1 MSGESGDFSVYGE
14 AKGEYTRQLCVFLV
28 PTLETYV
35 LELLAVAKQEAP
47 TANKVLWQFQTVLQG
62 IPDWNQDK
70 VIRETEKLQKD
81 CPCDYLEELITA
93 VFIAH
98 TKVLSAIRL
107 TTKQKKLQIT
117 IPKIDHFLHRV
128 LSECAR
134 TLWTNAYLFAD
145 TNSIEKQ
152 KNLRQVSS
160 LLNDSVLQAIRALL
174 PVKSILREYLHDDD
188 DEETEAGPGSA
199 PTAPAE
205 ADSTGGVEVAA
216 VTEVEKTP
224 EPVAKVETT
233 PAPPAE
239 VEKTPAP
246 PAEVE
251 KTPEPV
257 AEVENTPEPVVEVE
271 KTPEPVAEVEKS
283 PEPVPARETDIKV
296 LELVNVTVPVNTHP
310 TAGVESPVT
319 ALSMVQT
326 SPPVEEKQV
335 INIVTKPTVTFSTNH
350 VLFDS
355 DVLEENGIEDI
366 PFADDSQLEP
376 SDEMP
381 MEFDEEL

>member
-1 MSGESGDFSVYGE
+1 MSGEGGDFSVYGE

-28 PTLETYV
+28 PTLETYI
-35 LELLAVAKQEAP
+35 LELLATAKEEAP
-47 TANKVLWQFQTVLQG
+47 TPNKVLWQFQTMLQG

-145 TNSIEKQ
+145 SSSIEKQ
-152 KNLRQVSS
+152 KNLRQVAS
-160 LLNDSVLQAIRALL
+160 LLNDSVLQAIRGLL
-174 PVKSILREYLHDDD
+174 PVKSILREYLHEDD
-188 DEETEAGPGSA
+188 DEETGKPA
-199 PTAPAE
+199 AE
-205 ADSTGGVEVAA
+205 AKGE
-216 VTEVEKTP
+216 
-224 EPVAKVETT
+224 
-233 PAPPAE
+233 AE
-239 VEKTPAP
+239 VEPV
-246 PAEVE
+246 VE
-251 KTPEPV
+251 PVVETASETVPKAEPV
-257 AEVENTPEPVVEVE
+257 AETTSVPETVPVPETAPEAVTVPETTPETVPDTVPESAPEPTPEPAKKEVVIQI
-271 KTPEPVAEVEKS
+271 
-283 PEPVPARETDIKV
+283 D
-296 LELVNVTVPVNTHP
+296 
-310 TAGVESPVT
+310 
-319 ALSMVQT
+319 
-326 SPPVEEKQV
+326 
-335 INIVTKPTVTFSTNH
+335 TKPNVTFSTNH

-355 DVLEENGIEDI
+355 NTLEENGIQDI
-366 PFADDSQLEP
+366 PFADEEIPMFEPLE
-376 SDEMP
+376 EMP

>member
-1 MSGESGDFSVYGE
+1 MSGEGGDFSVYGE

-28 PTLETYV
+28 PTLETYI
-35 LELLAVAKQEAP
+35 LELLATAKEEAP
-47 TANKVLWQFQTVLQG
+47 TPNKVLWQFQTMLQG

-145 TNSIEKQ
+145 SSSIEKQ
-152 KNLRQVSS
+152 KNLRQVAS
-160 LLNDSVLQAIRALL
+160 LLNDSVLQAIRGLL
-174 PVKSILREYLHDDD
+174 PVKSILREYLHEDD
-188 DEETEAGPGSA
+188 DEETGKPA
-199 PTAPAE
+199 AE
-205 ADSTGGVEVAA
+205 AKGE
-216 VTEVEKTP
+216 
-224 EPVAKVETT
+224 
-233 PAPPAE
+233 AE
-239 VEKTPAP
+239 V
-246 PAEVE
+246 
-251 KTPEPV
+251 
-257 AEVENTPEPVVEVE
+257 EPVVETASNTVP
-271 KTPEPVAEVEKS
+271 KD
-283 PEPVPARETDIKV
+283 EPVPEAVAETMPEATPEATPEAKPETV
-296 LELVNVTVPVNTHP
+296 SAPEAVPEATPEAKTVPTPEATPKEKAVPAPEATPEATPEAKTVSAPEPEP
-310 TAGVESPVT
+310 TAEPAKKEV
-319 ALSMVQT
+319 
-326 SPPVEEKQV
+326 V
-335 INIVTKPTVTFSTNH
+335 IQIDTKPNVTFSTNH

-355 DVLEENGIEDI
+355 NTLEENGIQDI
-366 PFADDSQLEP
+366 PFADEEIPMFEP
-376 SDEMP
+376 MEEMP

>member
-1 MSGESGDFSVYGE
+1 MSGEGGDFSVYGE

-35 LELLAVAKQEAP
+35 LELLAAAKEEAP

-145 TNSIEKQ
+145 SNSIEKQ

-188 DEETEAGPGSA
+188 DEETESGAASA
-199 PTAPAE
+199 SASAEPEVVAVAAASEPVNAPVAETAPETA
-205 ADSTGGVEVAA
+205 
-216 VTEVEKTP
+216 P
-224 EPVAKVETT
+224 ENAPVNAPETT
-233 PAPPAE
+233 PVTAP
-239 VEKTPAP
+239 
-246 PAEVE
+246 
-251 KTPEPV
+251 
-257 AEVENTPEPVVEVE
+257 
-271 KTPEPVAEVEKS
+271 
-283 PEPVPARETDIKV
+283 ET
-296 LELVNVTVPVNTHP
+296 TPVNAPETTP
-310 TAGVESPVT
+310 VNAPVT
-319 ALSMVQT
+319 A
-326 SPPVEEKQV
+326 PENAPVTAPVNAPETVPETVAAPVTAPVEEVAPILNLVKIDAPAPVAEEKQV

-355 DVLEENGIEDI
+355 EVLEENGIEDI
-366 PFADDSQLEP
+366 PFADESLSLEP

>member
-1 MSGESGDFSVYGE
+1 MSGESDFSVYGE

-35 LELLAVAKQEAP
+35 LELLASAKEEAP
-47 TANKVLWQFQTVLQG
+47 TPNKVLWQFQTMLQG

-70 VIRETEKLQKD
+70 VIRETEKIQKD

-145 TNSIEKQ
+145 SNSIEKQ

-160 LLNDSVLQAIRALL
+160 LLNDSVLQAIRGLL

-188 DEETEAGPGSA
+188 DDETKTKVDTGSE
-199 PTAPAE
+199 TL
-205 ADSTGGVEVAA
+205 VEKS
-216 VTEVEKTP
+216 EVEGD
-224 EPVAKVETT
+224 
-233 PAPPAE
+233 E
-239 VEKTPAP
+239 VEAIAAKESAIPLIQVTR
-246 PAEVE
+246 VE
-251 KTPEPV
+251 PTVGEATESTVPTV
-257 AEVENTPEPVVEVE
+257 ALENTVSVEGTVPTVALENTVPTVALENTVSVENTVPTVSVE
-271 KTPEPVAEVEKS
+271 A
-283 PEPVPARETDIKV
+283 
-296 LELVNVTVPVNTHP
+296 TVPTVAVVP
-310 TAGVESPVT
+310 TGGEPTVDRTP
-319 ALSMVQT
+319 
-326 SPPVEEKQV
+326 V
-335 INIVTKPTVTFSTNH
+335 INIVTKPQVTFSTNH

-355 DVLEENGIEDI
+355 DVLEENGIQDI
-366 PFADDSQLEP
+366 PFADEVPSLEA

>member
-1 MSGESGDFSVYGE
+1 MSGEGGDFSVYGE

-35 LELLAVAKQEAP
+35 LELLAAAKEEAP

-145 TNSIEKQ
+145 SNSIEKQ

-188 DEETEAGPGSA
+188 DEETESGAASA
-199 PTAPAE
+199 SASAEPEVVAVAASEPVNAPVAAPAPVAEAAPVNAPETAPETAPANAPVTAPE
-205 ADSTGGVEVAA
+205 NAPVTAPETVAAA
-216 VTEVEKTP
+216 VT
-224 EPVAKVETT
+224 
-233 PAPPAE
+233 APDNA
-239 VEKTPAP
+239 
-246 PAEVE
+246 
-251 KTPEPV
+251 
-257 AEVENTPEPVVEVE
+257 
-271 KTPEPVAEVEKS
+271 
-283 PEPVPARETDIKV
+283 
-296 LELVNVTVPVNTHP
+296 
-310 TAGVESPVT
+310 PVT
-319 ALSMVQT
+319 A
-326 SPPVEEKQV
+326 PVNAPVTTPLTAPVTAPVTAAPVTAPVEEVAPILNLVKIDAPAPVAEEKQV

-355 DVLEENGIEDI
+355 EVLEENGIEDI
-366 PFADDSQLEP
+366 PFADESLSLEP
-376 SDEMP
+376 SEEMP

>member
-1 MSGESGDFSVYGE
+1 MSGEGGDFSVYGE

-28 PTLETYV
+28 PTLETYI
-35 LELLAVAKQEAP
+35 LELLATAKEEAP
-47 TANKVLWQFQTVLQG
+47 TPNKVLWQFQTMLQG

-145 TNSIEKQ
+145 SSSIEKQ
-152 KNLRQVSS
+152 KNLRQVAS
-160 LLNDSVLQAIRALL
+160 LLNDSVLQAIRGLL
-174 PVKSILREYLHDDD
+174 PVKSILREYLHEDD
-188 DEETEAGPGSA
+188 DEETGK
-199 PTAPAE
+199 PTAEAKSEAE
-205 ADSTGGVEVAA
+205 VEPVVEPVAEPVAEPVPKAEVEPVAETVPEA
-216 VTEVEKTP
+216 VVEPVAKAAPEKTP
-224 EPVAKVETT
+224 ETT
-233 PAPPAE
+233 PEAVPETAPETAPETVPDAKAE
-239 VEKTPAP
+239 TA
-246 PAEVE
+246 
-251 KTPEPV
+251 PEP
-257 AEVENTPEPVVEVE
+257 E
-271 KTPEPVAEVEKS
+271 
-283 PEPVPARETDIKV
+283 
-296 LELVNVTVPVNTHP
+296 P
-310 TAGVESPVT
+310 TAEPAKKEV
-319 ALSMVQT
+319 
-326 SPPVEEKQV
+326 V
-335 INIVTKPTVTFSTNH
+335 IQIDTKPNVTFSTNH

-355 DVLEENGIEDI
+355 NTLEENGIQDI
-366 PFADDSQLEP
+366 PFADEEIPMFEP
-376 SDEMP
+376 MEEMP